1 MQSCTITQHSSRLED
16 SVKVIIIPLLS
27 LPEERL
33 SSAHFTPINLFT
45 VIKWI
50 KQMWKAQFFSQHLAG
65 CSRQPCGDKIIATV
79 ANFPLQSQLLLGL
92 YCSFLIQDECN
103 VCAIR
108 RHWNLFFPLLK
119 LQFVQRYITACQFL
133 HPIRCSHYCQQA
145 NWSGIAQHTV
155 AWLGRSCWA
164 SARMC
169 FGRRWNHCR
178 WSFLFYCNNLLTS
191 SRELIK

>member
-16 SVKVIIIPLLS
+16 SVKVIIMPLLS

-33 SSAHFTPINLFT
+33 SSVHFTPINLFT

-50 KQMWKAQFFSQHLAG
+50 KQMWTAQFFSQHLAG
-65 CSRQPCGDKIIATV
+65 CSRQPCGDKIKATV

-92 YCSFLIQDECN
+92 YCSFLIQDERN

-133 HPIRCSHYCQQA
+133 HPIRCSHYCQKA
-145 NWSGIAQHTV
+145 NWSGIAHHTV

-164 SARMC
+164 SARMW
-169 FGRRWNHCR
+169 FGGRWNTADGH
-178 WSFLFYCNNLLTS
+178 FYFTVITCLPHQES
-191 SRELIK
+191 